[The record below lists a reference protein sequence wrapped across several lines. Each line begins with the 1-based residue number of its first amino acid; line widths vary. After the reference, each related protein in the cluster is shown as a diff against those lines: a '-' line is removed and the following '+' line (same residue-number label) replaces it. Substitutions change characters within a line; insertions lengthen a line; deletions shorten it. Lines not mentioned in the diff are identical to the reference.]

1 MSVKGQT
8 AATANVAA
16 AAAITFAGQMLPCNA
31 TGLTHIFF
39 FLAPTHFIFWEARDQ
54 HTSTQVLSFYV
65 FIVFHLQQT
74 LSQNAQ
80 MGSKVFS
87 FRSHRS

>member
-31 TGLTHIFF
+31 TGLTHTFF
-39 FLAPTHFIFWEARDQ
+39 FFNTHTLYLLGSQRSTHK
-54 HTSTQVLSFYV
+54 HTSVVILRIYCVPFTANTRTKCSDG
-65 FIVFHLQQT
+65 I
-74 LSQNAQ
+74 
-80 MGSKVFS
+80 
-87 FRSHRS
+87 